1 MPSGPPACQLQASA
15 PPTGVTASS
24 GSLTGWL
31 TPTAGSPNSLRGQGQ
46 DPEARKAGGHTVNL
60 QDQARLAQWPTP
72 AVRDGKGGYLGGR
85 IRDGELST
93 DTLDVTAQLSAW
105 PTPVAQDDN
114 KSPEAHLA
122 MKERMGGNR
131 TAVTSLQVM
140 AKMTSWPT
148 PVVEDARSSA
158 RHGYM
163 KEGHAGTT
171 MLDAARLTHW
181 PTPKAMEVD
190 ESPETYHARGL
201 RNPNLGPRS
210 SPASLGTCVK
220 LTAWPTPKATN
231 VDETLEHW
239 SERRE
244 IVRGTP
250 RKGGVH
256 AGKTAGRDLEMGL
269 GIAARLTAWPTPTA
283 ANADGGQQPKNVSST
298 GKREDGSKATVSL
311 GMIAKL
317 TGWPTPHANSTTGAG
332 TQGREGGENASN
344 RRPWDDLVWLPCR
357 DGKYRPT
364 QPGLFP
370 LAHGVSGRVG
380 RLRAYGNAIVPQ
392 VAAEFIKAYS

>member
-15 PPTGVTASS
+15 PRTGVTASS
-24 GSLTGWL
+24 GS
-31 TPTAGSPNSLRGQGQ
+31 PTA
-46 DPEARKAGGHTVNL
+46 
-60 QDQARLAQWPTP
+60 WPTP

-93 DTLDVTAQLSAW
+93 DTLDVAAQLSAW

-140 AKMTSWPT
+140 AKMTAWPT

-220 LTAWPTPKATN
+220 LT
-231 VDETLEHW
+231 
-239 SERRE
+239 S
-244 IVRGTP
+244 
-250 RKGGVH
+250 
-256 AGKTAGRDLEMGL
+256 
-269 GIAARLTAWPTPTA
+269 WPTPTA

-317 TGWPTPHANSTTGAG
+317 TTWPTPRAEDGESSGMRWSRGKADTLTAVAVQLTGWPTPHANSTTGAG
-332 TQGREGGENASN
+332 TQGREGGENLQTAALGTISSGSPAATAN
-344 RRPWDDLVWLPCR
+344 TGQLNPAFSRWLMGYPAEWDACVPTATPS
-357 DGKYRPT
+357 YRK
-364 QPGLFP
+364 
-370 LAHGVSGRVG
+370 S
-380 RLRAYGNAIVPQ
+380 RLNSSKPILT
-392 VAAEFIKAYS
+392 